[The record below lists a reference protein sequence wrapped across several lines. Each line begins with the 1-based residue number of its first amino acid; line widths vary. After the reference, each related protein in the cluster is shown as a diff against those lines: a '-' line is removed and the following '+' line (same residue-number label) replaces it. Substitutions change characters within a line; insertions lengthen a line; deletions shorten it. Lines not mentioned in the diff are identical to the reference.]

1 MNRQKAIPAAVQLAL
16 TAALL
21 LALFL
26 VLFLGSCGGGSK
38 ELAVEEGATQASQFE
53 GVVEVRYGD
62 YEIGKAGGR
71 LVLATF
77 GDPKTF
83 FNAVASETSST
94 DITYRLYAPL
104 VNRAQKNL
112 EWQPMASE
120 SWTFSEDQKTITHKI
135 RKGMKWSDGTP
146 LTAQDFVFTYNQVL
160 LREDVGSSERDGMF
174 VNDLPLKVKLIDDY
188 TFSITTDTVYAGML
202 NISSVHPSPRHIL
215 GPLIGWTEAD
225 GYDYEYELANGEVV
239 EKKVD
244 HIDYAA
250 LTSFWGVDSDVTTI
264 VGNGPFTIAEYVP
277 SQKIVLKKNPY
288 YYEKDAAGNQL
299 PYLDELV
306 ILIVADRDTV
316 LAKFQSGETDVYPL
330 RGEDY
335 SVLIDKKES
344 LGFEIYNIGATTAT
358 QFIVMNQN
366 PAATDVKEE
375 VLYWTSNKQFRQAM
389 AHVVDRQAIIANIA
403 YGFGYP
409 QYSFVPRFS
418 PYYWQDVDN
427 KALKYNPERAKKML
441 DELGWADTDGDGI
454 REDDQGRKISLRMT
468 TNAGNNVRETIG
480 ALFAQEARK
489 IGVEVKFQPE
499 DFNTMVGK
507 LLSGNDW
514 DVILL
519 GLTGSVDPIDG
530 SNVYPSSGNLHL
542 IEPNQE
548 KPRRE
553 WEKVVD
559 EAWKVANNT
568 TDEAQRKRGW
578 QTIQEVWVDEVP
590 WIYTFNVASMH
601 AYDVGLGNI
610 QPRPIYDMDIFG
622 IIQYL
627 YWK

>member
-1 MNRQKAIPAAVQLAL
+1 MTRQKAIPAAVQLVP
-16 TAALL
+16 TVALL
-21 LALFL
+21 LFLF
-26 VLFLGSCGGGSK
+26 LFLGSCGGG
-38 ELAVEEGATQASQFE
+38 EPVVEEGTTQVSQFE

-71 LVLATF
+71 LVLTTLS
-77 GDPKTF
+77 DPKTF
-83 FNAVASETSST
+83 FGAVASETSSSE
-94 DITYRLYAPL
+94 IINRLYMSLIIRSP
-104 VNRAQKNL
+104 KDL
-112 EWQPMASE
+112 EWQPMVSE
-120 SWTFSEDQKTITHKI
+120 SWSFSEDQKTITHKL

-146 LTAQDFVFTYNQVL
+146 LTAQDFVFTYNQVI
-160 LREDVGSSERDGMF
+160 LREDVGSNSRDGMF
-174 VNDLPLKVKLIDDY
+174 VNDLPVKVELIDDY
-188 TFSITTDTVYAGML
+188 TFSITTDTVYAGIL
-202 NISSVHPSPRHIL
+202 NISGVSPYPRHIL

-225 GYDYEYELANGEVV
+225 GYDYEYELADGEVV
-239 EKKVD
+239 EKKAD

-277 SQKIVLKKNPY
+277 SQKVVLKKNPY

-306 ILIVADRDTV
+306 MLIVADQGTM
-316 LAKFQSGETDVYPL
+316 LAKFQSGETDIYPL

-335 SVLIDKKES
+335 AVLIDKKES
-344 LGFEIYNIGATTAT
+344 LNFEIYNLGPVLGTD
-358 QFIVMNQN
+358 FIVMNQN
-366 PAATDVKEE
+366 PDATDVKEE

-389 AHVVDRQAIIANIA
+389 AHIVDRQAIIDNIA

-409 QYSFVPRFS
+409 QYSFVPRAS

-427 KALKYNPERAKKML
+427 KALKYNPERAKKIL
-441 DELGWADTDGDGI
+441 DELGWTDTDGDGI
-454 REDDQGRKISLRMT
+454 REDDQGRKISLKMT
-468 TNAGNNVRETIG
+468 TNAGNKERESIG
-480 ALFAQEARK
+480 VLFVQEARE
-489 IGVEVKFQPE
+489 IGLEINFQPE

-507 LLSGNDW
+507 FLSGNDW
-514 DVILL
+514 ETGII
-519 GLTGSVDPIDG
+519 GLTGSVDPISG
-530 SNVYPSSGNLHL
+530 ANIYPSNGNLHL

-578 QTIQEVWVDEVP
+578 QTIQEVWTDELP
-590 WIYTFNVASMH
+590 WIYTFNATSMR
-601 AYDVGLGNI
+601 AYDAGLGNI
-610 QPRPIYDMDIFG
+610 QPRIGGASIL
-622 IIQYL
+622 QYL